1 MTNNY
6 NTFKVP
12 SNLDN
17 RWNSLTLTA
26 KAIYVIIA
34 TKSDFKTGES
44 RIKRET
50 ICNLLGLKDEEII
63 TKYTNQLHQ
72 LGLITKRY
80 LDKNHLKVVYTVEN
94 LQKFSLLSRDV
105 VKMGLNDKQ
114 LGLFVSLCSLRSNGT
129 EITLPYLYKEC
140 NVAKR
145 TFYKYIKELESLD
158 LIEYSKGCVSLLE
171 FIPDNKS
178 MNKVARKL
186 WDDFEAANENLPKE
200 EQHPKY
206 KAIKKKEQS
215 GWDGINSVSQFI
227 IKMLTG
233 VTMSPI
239 RKKNKSIIFS
249 LNE

>member
-1 MTNNY
+1 MENNH

-12 SNLDN
+12 SNLDS

-26 KAIYVIIA
+26 KAIYATIA
-34 TKSDFKTGES
+34 TKSDFRTGES

-105 VKMGLNDKQ
+105 VKIGLNDKQ
-114 LGLFVSLCSLRSNGT
+114 LGLFVSLCSLRANGT
-129 EITLPYLYKEC
+129 DVNLPYLYKEC

-158 LIEYSKGCVSLLE
+158 LIEYSKGCVTLLE
-171 FIPDNKS
+171 FVPNNKS

-186 WDDFEAANENLPKE
+186 WDDFKAINEELPESK
-200 EQHPKY
+200 QHNKY
-206 KAIKKKEQS
+206 KAIKKKELS

-227 IKMLTG
+227 IKLLTG

-239 RKKNKSIIFS
+239 RKTIKPIIFNW
-249 LNE
+249 NE